1 MDIPVPRA
9 FFISS
14 KDTIFIELQ
23 IDFPVIVKPN
33 FGDSSFGIT
42 QASVCYNVE
51 QLENALL
58 MVRNQVGYDKPVI
71 VEQFLTGKDISVGI
85 IGNPPESYLTLPII
99 EEDYS
104 ELPPDLPKICGYEA
118 KWDPC
123 SPYSQIRSAL
133 ANLPEETE
141 RFLIASCTKLFE
153 RLECR
158 DYARFDWR
166 LDKNKTPRLLEVNP
180 NPGWCWDGHLAKMAK
195 FAGRSY
201 TQMLDSI
208 LKAGEERFTR
218 NAQTGNSLD
227 RS

>member
-1 MDIPVPRA
+1 
-9 FFISS
+9 
-14 KDTIFIELQ
+14 
-23 IDFPVIVKPN
+23 VKPN
-33 FGDSSFGIT
+33 LGDSSFGIT
-42 QASVCYNVE
+42 QTSVCYDVE

-58 MVRNQVGYDKPVI
+58 MVRNQAGYDKPVI

-118 KWDPC
+118 KWDPG
-123 SPYSQIRSAL
+123 SPYSQIRSVL
-133 ANLPEETE
+133 ANLPEETD
-141 RFLIASCTKLFE
+141 RFLIASCIKLFE
-153 RLECR
+153 RLACR

-180 NPGWCWDGHLAKMAK
+180 NPGWCWDGHLARMAK
-195 FAGRSY
+195 FAGLSY

-218 NAQTGNSLD
+218 NAQTGNSMS
-227 RS
+227 RC